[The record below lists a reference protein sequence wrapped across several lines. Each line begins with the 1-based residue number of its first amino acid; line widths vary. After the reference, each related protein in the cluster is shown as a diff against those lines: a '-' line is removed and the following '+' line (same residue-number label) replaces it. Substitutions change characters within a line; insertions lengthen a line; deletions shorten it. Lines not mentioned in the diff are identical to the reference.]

1 MHKEAAFARLMV
13 FLGILFAVSGSVWAQ
28 SDVIQ
33 TSKGDLRIT
42 PIHHASLMLQFD
54 GKVIYVDPV
63 SRGDYAGKPKA
74 DLILLT
80 HDHGDHLSRAKIDDL
95 ESANLVIIG
104 PECVTLARIV
114 PEAQAIF
121 YGEKKTFSGIE
132 VEAVPAYNLARGPQ
146 AGRLFHPK
154 NVRNAD
160 GYACD
165 DAGRGNGYVLTLGGK
180 RIYISGDTECIPEM
194 KALQN
199 IDAAFVSMYPP
210 YTMTPGEAAECV
222 NSFKPKVVYPYHYSQ
237 TNLQEFTSAVQG
249 TSGVE
254 VRLRKWY

>member
-1 MHKEAAFARLMV
+1 MRKRAGCVGLV
-13 FLGILFAVSGSVWAQ
+13 FLGILIVMSGRVWAQ

-42 PIHHASLMLQFD
+42 PINHASLMLQFG

-63 SRGDYAGKPKA
+63 NRGDYTGKPKA
-74 DLILLT
+74 DLIILT
-80 HDHGDHLSRAKIDDL
+80 HDHGDHMNRAKIDDL
-95 ESANLVIIG
+95 ESPSMVIIG

-114 PEAQAIF
+114 PEAERIF

-132 VEAVPAYNLARGPQ
+132 IEAVPAYNLTRGPEP
-146 AGRLFHPK
+146 GKLFHPK
-154 NVRNAD
+154 NIPHDVD

-165 DAGRGNGYVLTLGGK
+165 EAGRGNGYVLTLGGK
-180 RIYISGDTECIPEM
+180 RLYISGDTECLPEM
-194 KALQN
+194 KALRN
-199 IDAAFVSMYPP
+199 IDVAFVSMSPP
-210 YTMTPGEAAECV
+210 FTMTPREAAECV
-222 NSFKPKVVYPYHYSQ
+222 NAFKPKIVYPYHYRE

-249 TSGVE
+249 TPGVE